1 MMKPKAVPSPSGSGA
16 GDDGLLEFLED
27 VIGTVRYK
35 TPLKKLQTRIDR
47 LLELRAEKV
56 SFLPHDLF
64 MLKFQYFI
72 YYYRKLY
79 EYLFDEKEKQREIS
93 RDYIANNL
101 ISNL

>member
-56 SFLPHDLF
+56 SFLLHGLF
-64 MLKFQYFI
+64 IMFKFQYFI
-72 YYYRKLY
+72 YCYRKLY
-79 EYLFDEKEKQREIS
+79 EYLFDEKEKQV
-93 RDYIANNL
+93 L
-101 ISNL
+101 SNVK